1 MKILLVSDQYY
12 AANNGMTISA
22 RRFAGVLRQHG
33 HEVRIM
39 SYGTP
44 DMVED
49 QDTAYLLDKYYVP
62 IFNRLVTAQGMVFAK
77 RTRKVVE
84 AAVDWADLIHILS
97 PFFLSHRTIRIAQKK
112 HKPFTA
118 AFHVQPQNIT
128 SSVYLG
134 KVNWINDLL
143 YHFFHRYIYRYCT
156 HIHCPSQFIA
166 NQLVRTG
173 YTEQLHVI
181 SNGIDPDFHYF
192 KRHKP
197 KELRDKFVILQTG
210 RLSIEKRPDVLIRAV
225 AMSRHA
231 DQIQLILA
239 GKGPRKKKL
248 QKLADK
254 LLENSVIIQFFNKPE
269 LIQLLGYCDLYVHA
283 ADVEIEAM
291 SCMEAF
297 ASGLVP
303 VIANSCNSATPQFAL
318 DERSLFE
325 ADNSKDLAEKIDW
338 WIEHPVEREQ
348 MELRYAELGKK
359 YALEDCVRQA
369 EAMFEQAVNENHGK

>member
-1 MKILLVSDQYY
+1 M
-12 AANNGMTISA
+12 
-22 RRFAGVLRQHG
+22 
-33 HEVRIM
+33 
-39 SYGTP
+39 
-44 DMVED
+44 
-49 QDTAYLLDKYYVP
+49 
-62 IFNRLVTAQGMVFAK
+62 
-77 RTRKVVE
+77 
-84 AAVDWADLIHILS
+84 
-97 PFFLSHRTIRIAQKK
+97 
-112 HKPFTA
+112 
-118 AFHVQPQNIT
+118 
-128 SSVYLG
+128 
-134 KVNWINDLL
+134 L

-156 HIHCPSQFIA
+156 HIHCPSRFIA
-166 NQLVRTG
+166 DQLVRTG

-254 LLENSVIIQFFNKPE
+254 LLVNPVIIQFYPKPD

-303 VIANSCNSATPQFAL
+303 VIANSPNSATPQFAL

-325 ADNSKDLAEKIDW
+325 AGNSKQLAEKIDW
-338 WIEHPVEREQ
+338 WLEHPQEREQ
-348 MELRYAELGKK
+348 MEFRYAELGKK
-359 YALEDCVRQA
+359 YALEGCVRQA
-369 EAMFEQAVNENHGK
+369 EAMFEQAVRENHGE